1 MSELGWNPT
10 RAAVVK
16 MYLPFTL
23 FPEENHSMKSVWARS
38 LCRLLMVLTF
48 WAPIQYA
55 QAGMI
60 GTEQVVAAASQAD
73 RGMVL
78 EFLGRAEVVNQLQSM
93 GIDPATAKDRVAA
106 MTDHEVQQVANRI
119 QTAPAGGDTLGVV
132 LLLLIVGAVV
142 WWVWFR
148 R

>member
-1 MSELGWNPT
+1 
-10 RAAVVK
+10 
-16 MYLPFTL
+16 
-23 FPEENHSMKSVWARS
+23 MKSVWARM
-38 LCRLLMVLTF
+38 LCRLLMVITV
-48 WAPIQYA
+48 WAPVQFA

-60 GTEQVVAAASQAD
+60 GTEQIVAAAAQAD

-106 MTDHEVQQVANRI
+106 LTDSEVQRLANRI
-119 QTAPAGGDTLGVV
+119 QTAPAGADSTGVI
-132 LLLLIVGAVV
+132 LLLLIVGVVV

>member
-1 MSELGWNPT
+1 
-10 RAAVVK
+10 
-16 MYLPFTL
+16 
-23 FPEENHSMKSVWARS
+23 MKSVWARS

-73 RGMVL
+73 RSTVL
-78 EFLGRAEVVNQLQSM
+78 EFLGRTEVVNQLQAM

-106 MTDHEVQQVANRI
+106 MTDHEVQQAANRI
-119 QTAPAGGDTLGVV
+119 ATAPAGGDSVGVI

>member
-1 MSELGWNPT
+1 M
-10 RAAVVK
+10 R
-16 MYLPFTL
+16 
-23 FPEENHSMKSVWARS
+23 SVWARM
-38 LCRLLMVLTF
+38 LCRLLMVLTV
-48 WAPIQYA
+48 WAPVQFA

-73 RGMVL
+73 RSTVL

-93 GIDPATAKDRVAA
+93 GIDPASAKDRVAA
-106 MTDHEVQQVANRI
+106 LTDHEVQQLANRI

>member
-1 MSELGWNPT
+1 
-10 RAAVVK
+10 
-16 MYLPFTL
+16 
-23 FPEENHSMKSVWARS
+23 MKSVWARS

-60 GTEQVVAAASQAD
+60 GTDQVVAAASQAD
-73 RGMVL
+73 RNTVMQ
-78 EFLGRAEVVNQLQSM
+78 FLGRAEVANQLQAM

-106 MTDHEVQQVANRI
+106 LTDHEVQQVANRI
-119 QTAPAGGDTLGVV
+119 QTAPAGADGLGVV
-132 LLLLIVGAVV
+132 LLLVIVAAVV

>member
-1 MSELGWNPT
+1 
-10 RAAVVK
+10 
-16 MYLPFTL
+16 
-23 FPEENHSMKSVWARS
+23 MKSVWARS

-48 WAPIQYA
+48 WSPIQFA

-106 MTDHEVQQVANRI
+106 MTDQVANRI
-119 QTAPAGGDTLGVV
+119 QTAPAGADSTGII
-132 LLLLIVGAVV
+132 LLLLIVGVVV

>member
-1 MSELGWNPT
+1 
-10 RAAVVK
+10 
-16 MYLPFTL
+16 MYPPLYF
-23 FPEENHSMKSVWARS
+23 FPEENTFMRSVWARM
-38 LCRLLMVLTF
+38 LCRLLMVITV
-48 WAPIQYA
+48 WAPVQFA

-60 GTEQVVAAASQAD
+60 GTEQIVAAASQAD

-119 QTAPAGGDTLGVV
+119 QTAPAGADSTGVI
-132 LLLLIVGAVV
+132 LLLLIVGVVV

>member
-1 MSELGWNPT
+1 
-10 RAAVVK
+10 
-16 MYLPFTL
+16 
-23 FPEENHSMKSVWARS
+23 MKSVWARS

-73 RGMVL
+73 RGAVL

-106 MTDHEVQQVANRI
+106 LTDTEVQHLANRI

>member
-1 MSELGWNPT
+1 MSALGWNPT

-16 MYLPFTL
+16 MYPPLHFI
-23 FPEENHSMKSVWARS
+23 PEENHFMKSVWARS

-119 QTAPAGGDTLGVV
+119 QTAPAGADGTGII
-132 LLLLIVGAVV
+132 LLLLIVGVVV

>member
-1 MSELGWNPT
+1 
-10 RAAVVK
+10 
-16 MYLPFTL
+16 
-23 FPEENHSMKSVWARS
+23 MKSVWARS

-106 MTDHEVQQVANRI
+106 MTDHEVQQAANRI

>member
-1 MSELGWNPT
+1 M
-10 RAAVVK
+10 R
-16 MYLPFTL
+16 
-23 FPEENHSMKSVWARS
+23 SVWARM
-38 LCRLLMVLTF
+38 LCRLLMVITV
-48 WAPIQYA
+48 WAPVQFA

-60 GTEQVVAAASQAD
+60 GTEQIVAAAAQAD

-106 MTDHEVQQVANRI
+106 LTDSEVQQLANRI
-119 QTAPAGGDTLGVV
+119 QTAPAGADSTGVI
-132 LLLLIVGAVV
+132 LLLLIVGVVV

>member
-1 MSELGWNPT
+1 M
-10 RAAVVK
+10 R
-16 MYLPFTL
+16 
-23 FPEENHSMKSVWARS
+23 SVWARM
-38 LCRLLMVLTF
+38 LCRLLMVITVWSPVQF
-48 WAPIQYA
+48 A

-60 GTEQVVAAASQAD
+60 GTEQIVAAAAQAD

-106 MTDHEVQQVANRI
+106 LTDTEVQHLANRI
-119 QTAPAGGDTLGVV
+119 QTAPAGADSTGVI
-132 LLLLIVGAVV
+132 LLLLIVGVVV

>member
-1 MSELGWNPT
+1 
-10 RAAVVK
+10 
-16 MYLPFTL
+16 
-23 FPEENHSMKSVWARS
+23 MKSVWARS

-106 MTDHEVQQVANRI
+106 LTDHEVQQLANRI
-119 QTAPAGGDTLGVV
+119 QTAPAGGDSLGVI
-132 LLLLIVGAVV
+132 LLLVIVGAVV

>member
-1 MSELGWNPT
+1 MN
-10 RAAVVK
+10 
-16 MYLPFTL
+16 
-23 FPEENHSMKSVWARS
+23 SVWARM
-38 LCRLLMVLTF
+38 LCRLLMVLTIWTPVQF
-48 WAPIQYA
+48 A

-73 RGMVL
+73 RGAVL

-106 MTDHEVQQVANRI
+106 LTDHEVQQLANRI
-119 QTAPAGGDTLGVV
+119 QTAPAGGDTLGVI
-132 LLLLIVGAVV
+132 LLLLVVGAVV

>member
-1 MSELGWNPT
+1 
-10 RAAVVK
+10 
-16 MYLPFTL
+16 
-23 FPEENHSMKSVWARS
+23 MKSVWARS

-73 RGMVL
+73 RNTVMQ
-78 EFLGRAEVVNQLQSM
+78 FLGRAEVANQLQAM

-106 MTDHEVQQVANRI
+106 LTDHEVQQVANRI
-119 QTAPAGGDTLGVV
+119 QTAPAGGDGLGVV
-132 LLLLIVGAVV
+132 LLLVIVGAVV

>member
-1 MSELGWNPT
+1 
-10 RAAVVK
+10 
-16 MYLPFTL
+16 
-23 FPEENHSMKSVWARS
+23 MKSVWARM
-38 LCRLLMVLTF
+38 LCRLLMVLTIWTPVQF
-48 WAPIQYA
+48 A

-60 GTEQVVAAASQAD
+60 GTEQVVAAAAQAD
-73 RGMVL
+73 RGTVL

-106 MTDHEVQQVANRI
+106 LTDSEVQQLANRI
-119 QTAPAGGDTLGVV
+119 QTAPAGGDALGIV
-132 LLLLIVGAVV
+132 LLLVIVGAVV

>member
-10 RAAVVK
+10 RATVVK
-16 MYLPFTL
+16 MYLPLL
-23 FPEENHSMKSVWARS
+23 FPEDNHFMKSVWPRS

-78 EFLGRAEVVNQLQSM
+78 AFVGRAEVVNQLQSM
-93 GIDPATAKDRVAA
+93 GIVPATAKDRVPAL
-106 MTDHEVQQVANRI
+106 TDNEVEHLANRI
-119 QTAPAGGDTLGVV
+119 QAVPAGADSTVV
-132 LLLLIVGAVV
+132 ILLLLIVAVVV